1 MLLVIRKVQVKN
13 TRHNISTKIAK
24 IKRND
29 NT

>member
-13 TRHNISTKIAK
+13 IRHDISTKTAK

-29 NT
+29 NI